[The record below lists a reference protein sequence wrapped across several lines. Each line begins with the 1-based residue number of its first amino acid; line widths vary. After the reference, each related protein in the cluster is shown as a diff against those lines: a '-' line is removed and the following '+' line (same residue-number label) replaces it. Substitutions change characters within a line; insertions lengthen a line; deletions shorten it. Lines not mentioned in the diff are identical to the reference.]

1 MSTSDETQFE
11 PASSPALVIRQA
23 KQQDASAIWEF
34 VRHEPS
40 LDTNSCY
47 AYLLLCS
54 DFAETCLVASL
65 GDRLVGFVVGYIP
78 PNRPDA
84 VFVWQIG
91 IAQEMRGRG
100 LARRLLE
107 QLLRGKSDRGLCHL
121 EATITPGNKPS
132 WRLFQS
138 LADSLDCPLTT
149 VNGFAADDFGGD
161 QHEAEQL
168 IRIGP
173 IKEMLCR

>member
-1 MSTSDETQFE
+1 MFVSTRDETQFE
-11 PASSPALVIRQA
+11 LASSTAPAIRQA

-54 DFAETCLVASL
+54 DFAETSVVAHA
-65 GDRLVGFVVGYIP
+65 GDQLMGFAVGYVP
-78 PNRPDA
+78 PQRPEA
-84 VFVWQIG
+84 LFVWQIG
-91 IAQEMRGRG
+91 VAQEARGHG
-100 LARRLLE
+100 LARRLLKE
-107 QLLRGKSDRGLCHL
+107 LLQGAFSRGIRYL
-121 EATITPGNKPS
+121 EATITPSNKPS
-132 WRLFQS
+132 WQLFQS
-138 LADSLDCPLTT
+138 LADSLDCELKRAP
-149 VNGFAADDFGGD
+149 GFAADDFGGD

-173 IKEMLCR
+173 LKEI